1 MDMSFANQAL
11 CAEFMVQHAEE
22 MEPDCYDV
30 PNDIDNNIA
39 RLKLKTLGVS
49 IDTLTEEQAAYLNS
63 WQMGTV

>member
-1 MDMSFANQAL
+1 
-11 CAEFMVQHAEE
+11 MVQHAEE